1 MANYGYYLPLATNLF
16 DSVRFID
23 ISPKT
28 QGFGSDEAQKHDKNG
43 TPVWVITALVKFQ
56 GSKQETETFTLVASN
71 KDAETMRGIS
81 ELTPIKLIGLA
92 GGKWSKAQT
101 DKTAWSFQVSGIAVA

>member
-1 MANYGYYLPLATNLF
+1 MANYGYYLPLAANLF

-28 QGFGSDEAQKHDKNG
+28 EGFGSDEVQKKDKDG

-56 GSKQETETFTLVASN
+56 GGKQETEAFTLTASN
-71 KDAETMRGIS
+71 KDAEGIRGIA
-81 ELTPIKLIGLA
+81 ELTPIKLVGLA
-92 GGKWSKAQT
+92 GGKWSKAQS
-101 DKTAWSFQVSGIAVA
+101 DKTAWSFQVAGIAVQ

>member
-1 MANYGYYLPLATNLF
+1 MANYGYYLPLAANLF

-28 QGFGSDEAQKHDKNG
+28 EGFGNDEVQKKDKDG
-43 TPVWVITALVKFQ
+43 TPVWVITALVKYQ
-56 GSKQETETFTLVASN
+56 GGKNETETFTLVASS
-71 KDAETMRGIS
+71 KDADGIRGIP
-81 ELTPIKLIGLA
+81 ELTAIKLVGLA

-101 DKTAWSFQVSGIAVA
+101 DKTSWSFQVSGITVQ